1 MPDRPD
7 RIVAEIRKSDRES
20 IRAIL
25 REKRGNVGL
34 DLRVASANG
43 RGVMAETPKG
53 IRIPLERL
61 DDVIEA
67 LQEAQ
72 RLGSNARNEHYLVR
86 QCKAAS
92 DR

>member
-7 RIVAEIRKSDRES
+7 RLVAEIRKSGRES

-34 DLRVASANG
+34 DLRIAAANI

-53 IRIPLERL
+53 ITIPLDRL
-61 DDVIEA
+61 GDVIEA
-67 LQEAQ
+67 LREAQ
-72 RLGSNARNEHYLVR
+72 RLADRSGS
-86 QCKAAS
+86 
-92 DR
+92 

>member
-1 MPDRPD
+1 MPDWPD
-7 RIVAEIRKSDRES
+7 HIVAEIRKSGRES

-25 REKRGNVGL
+25 REKRGDVGL
-34 DLRVASANG
+34 DLRIAAANG

-61 DDVIEA
+61 GDVIEA

-72 RLGSNARNEHYLVR
+72 RLAGH
-86 QCKAAS
+86 S
-92 DR
+92 DS

>member
-7 RIVAEIRKSDRES
+7 RLVAEIRKSGRES

-34 DLRVASANG
+34 DLRITAANS

-53 IRIPLERL
+53 IRIPLDRL
-61 DDVIEA
+61 GDVIEA
-67 LQEAQ
+67 LREAQ
-72 RLGSNARNEHYLVR
+72 RLADRSGS
-86 QCKAAS
+86 
-92 DR
+92 

>member
-7 RIVAEIRKSDRES
+7 RVIAEIRKSSRET

-25 REKRGNVGL
+25 REKRGDVGL
-34 DLRVASANG
+34 DLRIAASNG
-43 RGVMAETPKG
+43 KGMIAETPKG

-61 DDVIEA
+61 DDVIRA

-72 RLGSNARNEHYLVR
+72 RL
-86 QCKAAS
+86 AS
-92 DR
+92 QTAE

>member
-7 RIVAEIRKSDRES
+7 RVIAEIRKSSRET

-25 REKRGNVGL
+25 REKRGDVGL
-34 DLRVASANG
+34 DLRIAASNG
-43 RGVMAETPKG
+43 KGMIAETPKG

-61 DDVIEA
+61 DDVIRA

-72 RLGSNARNEHYLVR
+72 RL
-86 QCKAAS
+86 AS
-92 DR
+92 RPAE